1 MAGELWV
8 ADWHGCRPLTL
19 LAPSGIVSM
28 LTIPH
33 RRVAKDAV
41 IVGGGVVGLATAL
54 ALLAARPGASVVVL
68 EKEAGLGAHQTGHNS
83 GVIHAGL
90 YYKPG
95 SLKATTCARG
105 RGLLERFCEEHG
117 VRFERCGKVV
127 LATRSEEVA
136 RLDELERRGRANG
149 LTRIRRMTTSELRE
163 REPHAAGVAA
173 LLVLETGIVD
183 YSEVVRAYAAEIAR
197 RGGEIAT
204 SARVTAI
211 ERRGQRIVADSTAGA
226 FEARVL
232 VACAGLESDRIA
244 RLAGVAID
252 VAIVPFRGEY
262 WMLAPARSNLVRHL
276 IYPVPDPRFPF
287 LGVHFTRRI
296 GGGIEAGPNAVLAL
310 KREGYGRLSFDARDA
325 RDIALWPGFWRMA
338 RKHWEN
344 GLREQARSLSRRAF
358 ARACA
363 ALVPEVTPSDLLPGG
378 AGVRAQA
385 VARDG
390 ALVDDFVIAEGERM
404 VHTLNAPS
412 PAATASLA
420 IGEEIAGRA
429 LRWL

>member
-1 MAGELWV
+1 MKSTQV
-8 ADWHGCRPLTL
+8 
-19 LAPSGIVSM
+19 
-28 LTIPH
+28 
-33 RRVAKDAV
+33 DAV
-41 IVGGGVVGLATAL
+41 VVGGGVVGLATAL
-54 ALLAARPGASVVVL
+54 GLLDARPQTSLVVL
-68 EKEAGLGAHQTGHNS
+68 EKEAKLAAHQTGHNS

-105 RGLLERFCEEHG
+105 RGLLEKFCDEHG
-117 VRFERCGKVV
+117 VRWERCGKVV
-127 LATRSEEVA
+127 IATTDAEVP

-149 LTRIRRMTTSELRE
+149 LTGVRRITVEELKE

-173 LLVLETGIVD
+173 LLVPETGIVD
-183 YSEVVRAYAAEIAR
+183 YAEVVQAYAAEIVR
-197 RGGEIAT
+197 RGGEIRAGE
-204 SARVTAI
+204 RVTGI
-211 ERRGQRIVADSTAGA
+211 RRVGERVVAESTAGSV
-226 FEARVL
+226 EARVL
-232 VACAGLESDRIA
+232 VGCAGLDSDRVA
-244 RLAGVAID
+244 RMAGLEVN

-262 WMLAPARSNLVRHL
+262 WMLSPARASLVRHL
-276 IYPVPDPRFPF
+276 IYPVPDPAFPF

-310 KREGYGRLSFDARDA
+310 KREGYTRTSFDARDA
-325 RDIALWPGFWRMA
+325 WDIARWPGFWRMA
-338 RKHWEN
+338 RKHWKN
-344 GLREQARSLSRRAF
+344 GLREQTRSFSRRAF
-358 ARACA
+358 AKACT
-363 ALVPEVTPSDLLPGG
+363 ALVPEITPDDLAPGG

-390 ALVDDFVIAEGERM
+390 SLVDDFAIAEGERM

-420 IGEEIAGRA
+420 IGADIAARA